1 MIPEQT
7 EKSRAMAA
15 RVQAF
20 MDAHIYPNEALY
32 EQQLHAGPDQ
42 FRVPEIMVDL
52 KARAKA
58 EGLWNLFLPHSDNG
72 AGLTNLDYAPLS
84 EIMGRVHFAS
94 EVFNCSAPDTGN
106 MEVLDRY
113 GTDAQKEQW
122 LEPLLA
128 GYIRSSYCM
137 TEPAVASSD
146 ATNIETRIERDGDEY
161 VINGRKWWIT
171 NAYHPNTRIFI
182 LMGKTDV
189 TAPRH
194 LQQSQILIPTD
205 TPGITWV
212 RPLPVMGFFD
222 EPKGQA
228 ELLFENV
235 RVPVANIILG
245 EGRGFEISQG
255 RLGPGRIHHCMRI
268 LGQCERLL
276 EMTCRRLLSRV
287 AFGKTLASQSVW
299 RERIAEARININMA
313 RLLTQRAAHLM
324 DTVGNKEARSE
335 ISQIKVAATR
345 IGRAVAE
352 VAVQAHGAAGLSDDF
367 GLGYS
372 FTRMQM
378 LRMGDGPDEVH
389 NSVISRIE
397 LDKYRPVRPQE
408 AAA

>member
-1 MIPEQT
+1 MIPEQS
-7 EKSRAMAA
+7 ERSRALAA
-15 RVQAF
+15 RLHAF
-20 MDAHIYPNEALY
+20 MDAHVYPNEALY
-32 EQQLHAGPDQ
+32 QTQLHAGPEK
-42 FRVPEIMVDL
+42 FRVPEIMVEL

-58 EGLWNLFLPHSDNG
+58 EGLWNLFLPHSENG
-72 AGLTNLDYAPLS
+72 AGLTNLDYAPLA
-84 EIMGRVHFAS
+84 EAMGRVHFAS

-113 GTDAQKEQW
+113 GTQAQKDRW
-122 LEPLLA
+122 LKPLLD
-128 GYIRSSYCM
+128 GDIRSSYCM

-146 ATNIETRIERDGDEY
+146 ATNIETRIERDGDDY

-182 LMGKTDV
+182 LMGKTDPD
-189 TAPRH
+189 APRH

-235 RVPVANIILG
+235 RVPAENLILG

-268 LGQCERLL
+268 VGQCERML
-276 EMTCRRLLSRV
+276 ELTCKRLLGRV

-299 RERIAEARININMA
+299 QERVAEARIHINMA

-324 DTVGNKEARSE
+324 DTVGNREARSE

-345 IGRAVAE
+345 IGRMVADIAVG
-352 VAVQAHGAAGLSDDF
+352 AHGAAGLTDDF

-372 FTRMQM
+372 YTRMQM

-389 NSVISRIE
+389 NKVIARAE
-397 LDKYRPVRPQE
+397 FDRYRTPGD
-408 AAA
+408 AA